1 MRRPFENLH
10 SRFVAWLKILLPLA
24 ALGILSSVVFFAR
37 ENEDVREIPFL
48 MTGDTEV
55 PDQRIAAPE
64 YQALTD
70 DGARVKLT
78 AREVTPSEED
88 DGWLLVQSIASRV
101 ETKSGRVFQ
110 ATAPEGRVSFEEDI
124 AELSGIIS
132 VDTSDG
138 FHLLA
143 NALVLHLDNTFA
155 ETGGAV
161 RGEAPF
167 GILEAGGMRLGEA
180 AAQTESE
187 LLVFN
192 GGVKLI
198 YQPQD

>member
-1 MRRPFENLH
+1 MRRRYENFH
-10 SRFVAWLKILLPLA
+10 SRLVAWMKILLPLA
-24 ALGILSSVVFFAR
+24 ALSILSSVVFFAR
-37 ENEDVREIPFL
+37 ENEDVRDIPFL
-48 MTGDTEV
+48 MTGETDA

-88 DGWLLVQSIASRV
+88 EGWLDISNVAGRI
-101 ETKSGRVFQ
+101 ETRSGRVFQ
-110 ATAPEGRVSFEEDI
+110 ATAPGGRVNFSVDE
-124 AELSGIIS
+124 AELSGIVS

-138 FHLLA
+138 FHMLSD
-143 NALVLHLDNTFA
+143 ALRLKLDSTFA

-167 GILEAGGMRLGEA
+167 GVLEAGGMRLGEA
-180 AAQTESE
+180 EGSLGSE
-187 LLVFN
+187 LMVFN
-192 GGVKLI
+192 GGVKLV
-198 YQPQD
+198 YQPRQ